1 MLVNK
6 ITVGFVVQVFD
17 TEKKR
22 FVSQEFVAGD
32 QCDYEDNG
40 EPVDREMLE
49 VDGKEAYLPFDM
61 VQPHGSEEVA
71 GETANGHVELYMKS
85 EGGNDDM
92 KNYALDI
99 DGQAFRAEREMLLR
113 LADHARRKQPWQPA
127 PGDGELLEG
136 LAALTDE
143 IADQAHDRHGI
154 DCLLEDD
161 DRTEAKWR
169 NFYRCPQCG
178 HEWKDDWDSQC
189 DDDCPKCG
197 CRHVSPYKSE
207 EIGQTDMPQ
216 HCKTV
221 RLPVEISFT
230 TDPAELDDR
239 RGEPAPTRESLLAW
253 LRDALVLEVDTEGK
267 GQPDGAVFA
276 SAGVDWDAVTLIEG
290 SDHLG

>member
-99 DGQAFRAEREMLLR
+99 DGQAFRAERSCSCGSPTM
-113 LADHARRKQPWQPA
+113 
-127 PGDGELLEG
+127 PGESSPGSLPRATESCLEG
-136 LAALTDE
+136 LACANRR
-143 IADQAHDRHGI
+143 DR
-154 DCLLEDD
+154 
-161 DRTEAKWR
+161 
-169 NFYRCPQCG
+169 
-178 HEWKDDWDSQC
+178 
-189 DDDCPKCG
+189 
-197 CRHVSPYKSE
+197 
-207 EIGQTDMPQ
+207 
-216 HCKTV
+216 
-221 RLPVEISFT
+221 
-230 TDPAELDDR
+230 
-239 RGEPAPTRESLLAW
+239 
-253 LRDALVLEVDTEGK
+253 
-267 GQPDGAVFA
+267 
-276 SAGVDWDAVTLIEG
+276 
-290 SDHLG
+290 